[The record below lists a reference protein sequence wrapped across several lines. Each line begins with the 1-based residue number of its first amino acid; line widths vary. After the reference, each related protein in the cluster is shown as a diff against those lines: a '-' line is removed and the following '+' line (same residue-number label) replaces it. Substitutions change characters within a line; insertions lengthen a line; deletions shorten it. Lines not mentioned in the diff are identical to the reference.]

1 MIKYNIYRNTIFIEI
16 FIDLK
21 CEVEYY
27 KKEYLYQMI
36 KWAKAYLLL
45 DGHQSRI

>member
-1 MIKYNIYRNTIFIEI
+1 MIKYNIYRNFHINTIFIEI

-36 KWAKAYLLL
+36 
-45 DGHQSRI
+45 